1 MDMTWTGVEMWD
13 GTAHKA
19 EITDVLMKYITGAEK
34 HQALI
39 TSYGDLAVLM
49 KKTHSTN
56 GASRGEWFINGMNQG
71 VIMENTKERYKCRIT
86 WNKAAKLIQ
95 MECRRIAGK

>member
-13 GTAHKA
+13 GVTHKA
-19 EITDVLMKYITGAEK
+19 EITQALMQYIEPTEK
-34 HQALI
+34 RQALI

-56 GASRGEWFINGMNQG
+56 GASRGEWFVNGMNQG
-71 VIMENTKERYKCRIT
+71 VIMEKAKDRYKCRIT
-86 WNKAAKLIQ
+86 WNKTAKLVQ
-95 MECRRIAGK
+95 AECKRIAGK

>member
-19 EITDVLMKYITGAEK
+19 EITQALMQYIDPTEK
-34 HQALI
+34 RQALI

-49 KKTHSTN
+49 KKTHSNN
-56 GASRGEWFINGMNQG
+56 GASRGEWFIMGMNQG
-71 VIMENTKERYKCRIT
+71 LVMEKTKGRYKCRIT
-86 WNKAAKLIQ
+86 WNKAAKLISEWARCKQ
-95 MECRRIAGK
+95 A

>member
-1 MDMTWTGVEMWD
+1 MTWTGVEMWD
-13 GTAHKA
+13 GTAHKD
-19 EITDVLMKYITGAEK
+19 EITQALIAYLDSTEIR
-34 HQALI
+34 QALI

-71 VIMENTKERYKCRIT
+71 VIMENTKACFKCRIT
-86 WNKAAKLIQ
+86 WNKAAKLISA
-95 MECRRIAGK
+95 ECHRIAGK

>member
-1 MDMTWTGVEMWD
+1 MTWTGVEMWD
-13 GTAHKA
+13 GVTHKA
-19 EITDVLMKYITGAEK
+19 EITQALMQYIEPTEK
-34 HQALI
+34 RQALI

-56 GASRGEWFINGMNQG
+56 GASRGEWFVNGMNQG
-71 VIMENTKERYKCRIT
+71 VIMEKTKDRYKCRIT

-95 MECRRIAGK
+95 AECKRIAGK

>member
-1 MDMTWTGVEMWD
+1 MTWTGVEMWD

-19 EITDVLMKYITGAEK
+19 EITQALMKYIDSTEK
-34 HQALI
+34 RQALI

-56 GASRGEWFINGMNQG
+56 GASCGEWFLWGMNQG
-71 VIMENTKERYKCRIT
+71 VIMESTKVRYKCRIT
-86 WNKAAKLIQ
+86 WNKAAPLLQ
-95 MECRRIAGK
+95 RPDDF